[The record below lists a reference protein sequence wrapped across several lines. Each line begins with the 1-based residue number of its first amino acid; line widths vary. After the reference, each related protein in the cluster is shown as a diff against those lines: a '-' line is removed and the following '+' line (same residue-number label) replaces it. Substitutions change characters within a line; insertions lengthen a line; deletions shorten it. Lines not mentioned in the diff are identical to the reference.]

1 MNQLLQGNWKP
12 HMVAGL
18 NWSSCC
24 SCHCFFGLCMQ
35 NSKVYVYVNSRDG
48 GGKWKSTQAC
58 TTAPFVNYIICI
70 PSRFASRKMKGK
82 IIFINKI
89 GKQKFILKKLPKLY
103 FLYRLCIHDILYDL
117 TRPLA
122 SVPSR
127 KPQLWPFR
135 YLFWLIFPQGHAA
148 QTHHVLEP
156 FGDLV
161 AISALSW
168 TFCLLPPHYVD
179 TENAWLANVHLHSLI
194 KWRHCFWLTRWPV
207 QSAINAHTSAT
218 LMSILI
224 MSKPVQTEN

>member
-35 NSKVYVYVNSRDG
+35 NSKVYVYVSSRDG

-135 YLFWLIFPQGHAA
+135 YLFWLRSCSTNPP
-148 QTHHVLEP
+148 L
-156 FGDLV
+156 FGAFWRSGRHLCTELDFLFTSLSLRWHWKCMTSQCP
-161 AISALSW
+161 SAF
-168 TFCLLPPHYVD
+168 TD
-179 TENAWLANVHLHSLI
+179 
-194 KWRHCFWLTRWPV
+194 
-207 QSAINAHTSAT
+207 
-218 LMSILI
+218 
-224 MSKPVQTEN
+224 